1 MLAGEGRDGNS
12 NGGQER
18 MRGPATV
25 VNQHKLLLNPA
36 RSPPF
41 RNNVSSTLPA
51 AWSTLS
57 ALTLLDVAGGT
68 TSNLLS
74 GPLPPSWSALAR
86 LMQLTLTDNALTGSL
101 PAAWSVLTA
110 MTRMELGSNI
120 ITGAMPATWGA
131 LTSLQYLDLSDNFL
145 ASVREGAEGLKRMTR
160 GSTRPC
166 LHE

>member
-1 MLAGEGRDGNS
+1 MATVTGGWEGL
-12 NGGQER
+12 
-18 MRGPATV
+18 RGPAVV
-25 VNQHKLLLNPA
+25 VNQYPLPLNSV
-36 RSPPF
+36 RSSSF

-57 ALTLLDVAGGT
+57 ALTLLDAAGGS
-68 TSNLLS
+68 SNVLS
-74 GPLPPSWSALAR
+74 GPLPPSWSALAC
-86 LMQLTLTDNALTGSL
+86 LMHLTLTDNALTGSL

-110 MTRMELGSNI
+110 MTRMGLGSNI
-120 ITGAMPATWGA
+120 ITGAMPATWGG